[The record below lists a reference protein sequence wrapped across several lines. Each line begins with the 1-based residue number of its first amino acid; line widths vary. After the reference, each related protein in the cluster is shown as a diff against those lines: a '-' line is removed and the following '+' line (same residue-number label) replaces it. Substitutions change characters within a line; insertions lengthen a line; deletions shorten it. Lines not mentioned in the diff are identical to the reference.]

1 MRISDYRLQAV
12 ALALTILLLGACK
25 GKADNF
31 GPIVDSGSSVQ
42 ITSLVPDPG
51 VPLHVGQTVE
61 FKLEA
66 SYVFTGETGTVA
78 LIVQAADGSGLAQ
91 PFDVVKKGS
100 GKTSLETS
108 VVVPETSSLEVLIP
122 LVNQGPNQLTALD
135 RRTYKVVAK

>member
-1 MRISDYRLQAV
+1 MRIACDRVGLV
-12 ALALTILLLGACK
+12 ALALLCFTLSGCK
-25 GKADNF
+25 GKSDNF

-42 ITSLVPDPG
+42 ITSLVPDPA

-61 FKLEA
+61 FKVEA

-108 VVVPETSSLEVLIP
+108 VVVPETGALEVLIP